1 MMYFTFLSFL
11 SKQAWST
18 LDTPTRNMAAANKAA
33 KDPEATQAFPNPPS
47 LLYKLYTDEA
57 VESGTAPKP
66 PPPAK
71 GHYQMFGAPF
81 NVNYI

>member
-1 MMYFTFLSFL
+1 MYFTFLSFL

-18 LDTPTRNMAAANKAA
+18 LDTPTINMAAANKAA

-71 GHYQMFGAPF
+71 GRYQMFGAPF

>member
-1 MMYFTFLSFL
+1 MYFTFLSFL

-18 LDTPTRNMAAANKAA
+18 LDTPTTNMAAANKAA

-71 GHYQMFGAPF
+71 GRYQMFGAPF